1 MYKNKLRLFPA
12 GSRTA
17 KMRLFPVGKSG
28 LFVVPSE
35 NMQCGKMCQRISN
48 IDDGL
53 SVLKAEMSAASVQFD
68 PKWANSAR
76 AFQLIFARMW
86 KREPESLETLLLGN
100 SVSWKIIWK
109 YPGKGIQVEHIQK
122 KMFCLYQVILAL

>member
-1 MYKNKLRLFPA
+1 
-12 GSRTA
+12 
-17 KMRLFPVGKSG
+17 MRLFPVGKSG

-100 SVSWKIIWK
+100 SVSWESLWK
-109 YPGKGIQVEHIQK
+109 SEI
-122 KMFCLYQVILAL
+122 